1 MSSARNEIGINYSGV
16 VPTFQDSVFLL
27 WSEELIDG
35 LERLTSMPSG
45 QPMNDR
51 LAKEVEEQIFATF
64 RLQCERHLPVDL
76 PFPQF
81 WQNVAQLFDNIER
94 EIRTQ
99 YSNGGPDLKLQNL
112 QKRQANLR
120 RVANDL
126 ARRRLV
132 AMMQQAVSQSFRSAG
147 SKSEHLAPLDWA
159 RHDPAERDFFQKL
172 IGQIEGFKL
181 HTDWNTMQVGT
192 GWEQNKSQHHS
203 PGTTQLDDF
212 VPEPGGLT
220 GSGPPPIEIIESDVR
235 IIQSDEDDEEL
246 IARLDA
252 YPEIE
257 ESMMTSQI
265 EDVMEINQI
274 LDEGHK
280 ATPELIPSK
289 KKFVEDFSEWVDDE
303 KQPEKSDDSVNELRD
318 EKLVRIK
325 ILSTIPEAISV
336 GDDEIFLN
344 AGDIH
349 YLDEITAGYLVESG
363 MAEIASLD

>member
-132 AMMQQAVSQSFRSAG
+132 AMMQQ
-147 SKSEHLAPLDWA
+147 
-159 RHDPAERDFFQKL
+159 
-172 IGQIEGFKL
+172 
-181 HTDWNTMQVGT
+181 
-192 GWEQNKSQHHS
+192 
-203 PGTTQLDDF
+203 
-212 VPEPGGLT
+212 
-220 GSGPPPIEIIESDVR
+220 
-235 IIQSDEDDEEL
+235 EL
-246 IARLDA
+246 L
-252 YPEIE
+252 
-257 ESMMTSQI
+257 
-265 EDVMEINQI
+265 
-274 LDEGHK
+274 
-280 ATPELIPSK
+280 
-289 KKFVEDFSEWVDDE
+289 
-303 KQPEKSDDSVNELRD
+303 
-318 EKLVRIK
+318 
-325 ILSTIPEAISV
+325 
-336 GDDEIFLN
+336 
-344 AGDIH
+344 
-349 YLDEITAGYLVESG
+349 
-363 MAEIASLD
+363 SLDKVIGRIYAHMDRLAK